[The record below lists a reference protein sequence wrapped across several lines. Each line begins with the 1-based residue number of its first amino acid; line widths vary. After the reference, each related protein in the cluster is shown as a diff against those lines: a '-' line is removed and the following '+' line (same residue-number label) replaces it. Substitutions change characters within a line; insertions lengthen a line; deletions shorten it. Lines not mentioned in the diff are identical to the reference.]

1 MADPSVNRPVLPA
14 NAVELEVFRHLFASV
29 AEEMGVRLMR
39 SAYSPNI
46 KERRDFS
53 CAVFD
58 AAGQL
63 LAQAA
68 HIPVHLGAMPL
79 SVHAVLERFPAAAMD
94 PADVFVL
101 NDPFTGGTHLPD
113 VTVVA
118 PCLLPDEDQPRFL
131 VANRAHHADIGGIS
145 PGSMP
150 LSRSIDE
157 EGLRIPPQRLDE
169 AAIQRICAAS
179 RTPAERRGD
188 LLAQRAALAVGRQR
202 LAELCGKHGPRLVSQ
217 RGIELLDYTERLVR
231 GIIAGVPDGRY
242 EFSDV
247 LDDDGLGAGDISIS
261 CRLTISGSDATA
273 DFSASAPQVRGPVNA
288 TRAITVSAVNYAVRC
303 LAPADMP
310 SNGGV
315 MRPVTV
321 VTRPGTV
328 VDAQR
333 PAAVAA
339 GNVETSQRIVDV
351 LLGALAQALPARI
364 PAASS
369 GTMNNV
375 SIGGREETRG
385 VAYAYYE
392 TIGGGAGG
400 GPHLSGASA
409 VHTHMTNTLNTPVE
423 AVEHAYPLRIEAYRI
438 RRDTG
443 GAGLHVGGDGIE
455 RSYVFD
461 QPAEVTLLTERRI
474 RRPYGLAGG
483 EDGAPGLNVLVL
495 PDGTRRALP
504 GKCRIEVKPGQRLI
518 LATPGGGGWGTLEP

>member
-1 MADPSVNRPVLPA
+1 MTSRGTDRTLSPA

-29 AEEMGVRLMR
+29 AEEMGTRLMR

-53 CAVFD
+53 CALFD
-58 AAGQL
+58 AGGQL

-79 SVHAVLERFPAAAMD
+79 SVQAVLGRFPAGSMQAE
-94 PADVFVL
+94 DVFIL
-101 NDPFTGGTHLPD
+101 NDPFAGGTHLPD
-113 VTVVA
+113 ITVVA
-118 PCLLPDEDQPRFL
+118 PCVLPDEDEPRFL

-157 EGLRIPPQRLDE
+157 EGLRIPPQRLDD
-169 AAIQRICAAS
+169 AAVGRIAGAS
-179 RTPAERRGD
+179 RTPQERRGD
-188 LLAQRAALAVGRQR
+188 LLAQCAALVVGRQR
-202 LAELCGKHGPRLVSQ
+202 LADLCAKYGPPLVTR
-217 RGIELLDYTERLVR
+217 RGSELLDYSERLVR
-231 GIIAGVPDGRY
+231 GVIAGIPDGQY
-242 EFSDV
+242 QFSDV
-247 LDDDGLGAGDISIS
+247 LDDDGLGTSDITIH
-261 CRLTISGSDATA
+261 CLLTIGGSDTVA
-273 DFSASAPQVRGPVNA
+273 DFSESALQVNGPVNA
-288 TRAITVSAVNYAVRC
+288 TRAITVSAVNYAFRC
-303 LAPADMP
+303 LAPPDMP

-321 VTRPGTV
+321 ITKPGTV
-328 VDAQR
+328 VDAQS

-351 LLGALAQALPARI
+351 LLGALAQALPTRI

-375 SIGGREETRG
+375 AIGGYDQRRCG
-385 VAYAYYE
+385 AFAYYE
-392 TIGGGAGG
+392 TVGGGAGG
-400 GPHLSGASA
+400 GPERAGLSAI
-409 VHTHMTNTLNTPVE
+409 HTHMTNTLNTPVE

-443 GAGLHVGGDGIE
+443 GAGLHPGGDGIE
-455 RSYVFD
+455 RSYTFD
-461 QPAEVTLLTERRI
+461 QPAEVTLLTERRT
-474 RRPYGLAGG
+474 RGPYGLAGG
-483 EDGAPGLNVLVL
+483 GAGRPGQNRLVL
-495 PDGTRRALP
+495 PDGTEQRLP

-518 LATPGGGGWGTLEP
+518 LATPGGGGWGTLAP